1 MNLPKRNSKYD
12 LNERDIMTRIRIIN
26 SFKLSEEAFLKKY
39 YCDRDTLFNICLN
52 SFRKL
57 FREKTDIK
65 FVSLYLYNLKK
76 FLTLLKSINE
86 ENTNNTTQK
95 YHKNQN
101 DKSLKLLKY
110 VSEHINY
117 ELFPAKRLV
126 MRYGELGS
134 KFYII
139 LHGVVSILI
148 PVRISL
154 QMTFYEFSKY
164 IANLLLYK
172 EFELAKIAIRDN
184 KHVYRVELPE
194 MKYIINYF
202 KKFTDES
209 EDNYISKN
217 NANLNIMSGLKSE
230 RNINAS
236 KIVQKMT
243 RNIKDNTN
251 DSNLS
256 LEEDKIFQ
264 AEYAQKIEKFMKT
277 CLSREQHELFEQTK
291 MIKEEIEKDNG
302 IEISSERYINRLKI
316 YKKNIDDDENYLSNY
331 KENMLKKT
339 RSKRLQVRSK
349 TTKLNQDKDNN
360 NENDNLYLKA
370 NKNLVYIY
378 EYQEIIQLET
388 GDMFGDTALDSATS
402 KRTATIISATDC
414 HLGCLNKDLYNYIKS
429 SNDKK
434 RKNNINYIGKT
445 KIFKSLKYKSLENK
459 FINYFAFKNCVK
471 DEYLM
476 KIGEINNNIIIIKS
490 GNFEINIKGNV
501 NYIFEMVNEY
511 NNNFMHSPEFNISD
525 NLFKKIR
532 KLNLNRKKIEK
543 LLQPSNF
550 KNVNENINDSIY
562 KLFIINSSSFYGFK
576 ENDKKLKDNYVSFFE
591 IKCISSEGEYI
602 LLDKK
607 IFYRQIYSSDFKVK
621 EETRS
626 YIKEFTEKTINR
638 LIHVLYSKIYFILSK
653 NDLRYLKRIK
663 ILSGIKGKNKKE
675 EDKVKSLM
683 DEIKLDFDY
692 MNRYDLSDIECI
704 IDKILNKYNEEDF
717 DNENIKMGLYNE
729 NEKDELINKN
739 EIKLEEEKYNKNNLD
754 IIFKQ
759 IRARNKINSIKL
771 LNLRKSNKFRKR
783 KSFNYSFARRS
794 SNSEHIKKLINF
806 YRTQKNSIF
815 KDNIDSKI
823 KNKSFSDEKK
833 SNLIVENKI
842 KNKRKFN
849 FIVNNYKN
857 NSNNN
862 ISYNLNN
869 HDINKSSSL
878 CVLGKPNDSFMSDI
892 NINCNY
898 VNLGNA
904 CISQIK
910 FDFNK
915 KKNNS
920 LNSLNSL
927 EPSNFNSGTN
937 LKVDKLVGIGEKF
950 NSRLER
956 CFSAKHSSFCSI
968 NNLDST
974 QMSKNDYPKI
984 RNKYVLK
991 CVRNIW
997 TRNTPI
1003 ILYKRIK
1010 KLDKNI

>member
-1 MNLPKRNSKYD
+1 
-12 LNERDIMTRIRIIN
+12 
-26 SFKLSEEAFLKKY
+26 
-39 YCDRDTLFNICLN
+39 
-52 SFRKL
+52 
-57 FREKTDIK
+57 
-65 FVSLYLYNLKK
+65 
-76 FLTLLKSINE
+76 
-86 ENTNNTTQK
+86 
-95 YHKNQN
+95 
-101 DKSLKLLKY
+101 
-110 VSEHINY
+110 
-117 ELFPAKRLV
+117 
-126 MRYGELGS
+126 
-134 KFYII
+134 
-139 LHGVVSILI
+139 
-148 PVRISL
+148 
-154 QMTFYEFSKY
+154 
-164 IANLLLYK
+164 
-172 EFELAKIAIRDN
+172 
-184 KHVYRVELPE
+184 
-194 MKYIINYF
+194 
-202 KKFTDES
+202 
-209 EDNYISKN
+209 
-217 NANLNIMSGLKSE
+217 
-230 RNINAS
+230 
-236 KIVQKMT
+236 
-243 RNIKDNTN
+243 
-251 DSNLS
+251 
-256 LEEDKIFQ
+256 
-264 AEYAQKIEKFMKT
+264 
-277 CLSREQHELFEQTK
+277 
-291 MIKEEIEKDNG
+291 
-302 IEISSERYINRLKI
+302 
-316 YKKNIDDDENYLSNY
+316 
-331 KENMLKKT
+331 
-339 RSKRLQVRSK
+339 
-349 TTKLNQDKDNN
+349 
-360 NENDNLYLKA
+360 
-370 NKNLVYIY
+370 
-378 EYQEIIQLET
+378 
-388 GDMFGDTALDSATS
+388 
-402 KRTATIISATDC
+402 
-414 HLGCLNKDLYNYIKS
+414 
-429 SNDKK
+429 
-434 RKNNINYIGKT
+434 
-445 KIFKSLKYKSLENK
+445 LKYKSLENK

-806 YRTQKNSIF
+806 YRTQKKSIF

-849 FIVNNYKN
+849 FIMKNYKN

-878 CVLGKPNDSFMSDI
+878 CVLGKQNDSFMSDI

-956 CFSAKHSSFCSI
+956 CFSAKHSSFSSI

-974 QMSKNDYPKI
+974 QLSKNDYPKI

>member
-1 MNLPKRNSKYD
+1 M
-12 LNERDIMTRIRIIN
+12 
-26 SFKLSEEAFLKKY
+26 
-39 YCDRDTLFNICLN
+39 
-52 SFRKL
+52 
-57 FREKTDIK
+57 
-65 FVSLYLYNLKK
+65 
-76 FLTLLKSINE
+76 
-86 ENTNNTTQK
+86 
-95 YHKNQN
+95 
-101 DKSLKLLKY
+101 
-110 VSEHINY
+110 
-117 ELFPAKRLV
+117 
-126 MRYGELGS
+126 
-134 KFYII
+134 
-139 LHGVVSILI
+139 
-148 PVRISL
+148 
-154 QMTFYEFSKY
+154 
-164 IANLLLYK
+164 
-172 EFELAKIAIRDN
+172 
-184 KHVYRVELPE
+184 
-194 MKYIINYF
+194 
-202 KKFTDES
+202 
-209 EDNYISKN
+209 
-217 NANLNIMSGLKSE
+217 
-230 RNINAS
+230 
-236 KIVQKMT
+236 
-243 RNIKDNTN
+243 
-251 DSNLS
+251 
-256 LEEDKIFQ
+256 
-264 AEYAQKIEKFMKT
+264 
-277 CLSREQHELFEQTK
+277 
-291 MIKEEIEKDNG
+291 
-302 IEISSERYINRLKI
+302 
-316 YKKNIDDDENYLSNY
+316 
-331 KENMLKKT
+331 
-339 RSKRLQVRSK
+339 
-349 TTKLNQDKDNN
+349 
-360 NENDNLYLKA
+360 
-370 NKNLVYIY
+370 
-378 EYQEIIQLET
+378 
-388 GDMFGDTALDSATS
+388 
-402 KRTATIISATDC
+402 
-414 HLGCLNKDLYNYIKS
+414 
-429 SNDKK
+429 
-434 RKNNINYIGKT
+434 
-445 KIFKSLKYKSLENK
+445 KYKSLENK

-490 GNFEINIKGNV
+490 GKFEINIKGNV

-849 FIVNNYKN
+849 FIMNNYKN

-878 CVLGKPNDSFMSDI
+878 CVLGKQNDSFMSDI

-1010 KLDKNI
+1010 KFDKNI